1 MTNFNINERRVGN
14 VAVLD
19 MDGQLRTAGSGVTL
33 TDTIRRLL
41 DDGRDQILLNL
52 SGVAGT
58 DADGLGDLLA
68 SHNAVN
74 RLGGQIKLLHLTRR
88 VRELMMNARLLTVF
102 DVYENESAA
111 LDSFESPARD
121 LTERPRGSFENTL
134 Q

>member
-1 MTNFNINERRVGN
+1 MTNFNIRERRIGN

-19 MDGQLRTAGSGVTL
+19 VDCQLRTAGSGVAL
-33 TDTIRRLL
+33 TDTIGRLL
-41 DDGRDQILLNL
+41 DAGSKSILLNL

-58 DADGLGDLLA
+58 DASGLGELLA

-88 VRELMMNARLLTVF
+88 VRELMKNARLLTVF

-111 LDSFESPARD
+111 IDSFKSPALALGGPTSD
-121 LTERPRGSFENTL
+121 PLEDTL

>member
-1 MTNFNINERRVGN
+1 MTNFNIRERRIGN

-19 MDGQLRTAGSGVTL
+19 VDCQLRTAGSGVAL
-33 TDTIRRLL
+33 TETIGRLL
-41 DDGRDQILLNL
+41 DAGSKSILLNL

-58 DADGLGDLLA
+58 DASGLGELLA

-88 VRELMMNARLLTVF
+88 VRELMMNARLLNVF

-121 LTERPRGSFENTL
+121 LTERPRGNFEDTL

>member
-1 MTNFNINERRVGN
+1 MANFNINERSIGD

-19 MDGQLRTAGSGVTL
+19 MDGQLRTAGSGAAL

-41 DDGRDQILLNL
+41 DEGRNRIILNL

-74 RLGGQIKLLHLTRR
+74 KQGGQIKLLHLTHR
-88 VRELMMNARLLTVF
+88 VRELMMHTRLLSVF
-102 DVYENESAA
+102 DIYENESAA
-111 LDSFESPARD
+111 LDSFKSPALD
-121 LTERPRGSFENTL
+121 LGEPAHDPLEDTL

>member
-1 MTNFNINERRVGN
+1 MANFNIKERRVGN

-19 MDGQLRTAGSGVTL
+19 VDGQLRTAASGASL

-41 DDGRDQILLNL
+41 DEGRNRILLNL

-58 DADGLGDLLA
+58 DANGLGDLLA

-74 RLGGQIKLLHLTRR
+74 KLGGHLKLLHLTRR
-88 VRELMMNARLLTVF
+88 VRELMMNTRLLTVF
-102 DVYENESAA
+102 DIYENESAA
-111 LDSFESPARD
+111 LDSFKSPALGLAGPTHD
-121 LTERPRGSFENTL
+121 PLEDTL

>member
-1 MTNFNINERRVGN
+1 MANFNIRERRIGN

-19 MDGQLRTAGSGVTL
+19 VDGQLRTAASGTPL

-41 DDGRDQILLNL
+41 DEGRNRILLNL

-58 DADGLGDLLA
+58 DANGLGDLLA

-74 RLGGQIKLLHLTRR
+74 KLGGQLKLLHLTHR
-88 VRELMMNARLLTVF
+88 VRELMTNTRLLTVF
-102 DVYENESAA
+102 DIFENESAA
-111 LDSFESPARD
+111 LDSFKGPALGLAVPTHD
-121 LTERPRGSFENTL
+121 PLEDTL